1 MNWEGKEDPEPSTWT
16 MPKKELDQ
24 PYCAANGTTATDMT
38 TRSALQ
44 SSITAATSA
53 TTLAR
58 SGNADADAAGT
69 LATAAAPCRTP
80 SMPAL
85 HMAATAR
92 SRCPPLLLHQPS
104 PTEPTTPL
112 PLPLLLA
119 HPASLHPSPPPA
131 AKDEEDE
138 EQDILRPLGSNPAA
152 PTLADLYLTGLT
164 AAAGFTDTHDLI
176 DAMPPPPPPPGETNP
191 IHQPTNGQQLGS
203 ERRGGSEAAAHGNGK
218 ES

>member
-1 MNWEGKEDPEPSTWT
+1 

-58 SGNADADAAGT
+58 SGNADAAGT
-69 LATAAAPCRTP
+69 LATAGACRTP

-85 HMAATAR
+85 HMATT
-92 SRCPPLLLHQPS
+92 RCPPLLPHQPS
-104 PTEPTTPL
+104 PTRPTTAPF

-119 HPASLHPSPPPA
+119 QPAPTSPQPSAPEA
-131 AKDEEDE
+131 NEDDDDEEEE
-138 EQDILRPLGSNPAA
+138 EQDIRRPLGSKPAA
-152 PTLADLYLTGLT
+152 PTPADLFCT
-164 AAAGFTDTHDLI
+164 
-176 DAMPPPPPPPGETNP
+176 
-191 IHQPTNGQQLGS
+191 
-203 ERRGGSEAAAHGNGK
+203 
-218 ES
+218 